1 LSKEEEQRQ
10 YDRVKEEKRVASTPG
25 LAFCPTPGCGTVLEV
40 GEEGEEE
47 EGEEGGGRE
56 EEEEGRR
63 DVDGEVAEEGGEES
77 GVEGQEGR
85 GRKRKD
91 LGDEGQGGREKGRG
105 ERGREGGR
113 EGGQG
118 KGIRARIICPSCHRP
133 FLPPSLR
140 PALDSAFQAHAS
152 LAGYRGCPRC
162 FTYISSEGGCLK
174 MTCICG
180 CQFCM
185 ACGQRRGKAGAR
197 AGARAGGREDCGC
210 ESRHHV
216 WPDRALTPWKSVSWE
231 WEALERRA
239 REEAKE
245 GGREGGREG
254 RRVRRRG

>member
-1 LSKEEEQRQ
+1 
-10 YDRVKEEKRVASTPG
+10 
-25 LAFCPTPGCGTVLEV
+25 
-40 GEEGEEE
+40 
-47 EGEEGGGRE
+47 
-56 EEEEGRR
+56 
-63 DVDGEVAEEGGEES
+63 
-77 GVEGQEGR
+77 VEGQEGR

-245 GGREGGREG
+245 GGREGGRTGGWDARWSSLPLLLGEEG
-254 RRVRRRG
+254 NGPSRRPSLPLSLPPSPPSTLLSLRFAGLRHARRVSLPVEISTTLSPVRTV